1 MTRGGGHYRDGM
13 ARSFAPDPHSFA
25 RPNKIAVRH
34 LSLDLTADF
43 DARRLAGRATL
54 DLDVSS
60 PDAGTLVLDTWQLAI
75 SAVTDGHGSD
85 LRWELGEHDPIL
97 GQPLTIE
104 VGSVSRVVVHYATTD
119 DARALQWLEPE
130 QTASGKQFLFTQNQ
144 PILGRS
150 WIPCQDS
157 PGVRASYDAVLRVPS
172 DLLAVMSAT
181 NPTERAHD
189 GVYRF
194 AMDTRVPAYLVA
206 LAVGDLEFRA
216 LGERAGV
223 YAEPSVVDAAAWEFA
238 DTEKMME
245 AAERLYGPYRWGRYD
260 LLVLP
265 PSFPY
270 GGMEN
275 PRLTFATPTLL
286 AGDRSLVTVVAHELA
301 HSWSGNLVTNS
312 TWNDIWLNEGFTVYF
327 ETRIDEELF
336 GADYAAM
343 ILRLG
348 RQELE
353 HWLAVEE
360 PRDTWLELDLTDPD
374 EGPSKIPYEKGSL
387 FLRTIEAAVG
397 RERFDAFLRGYFE
410 RFAFESMDT
419 ETFLSYLRA
428 ELLEPAGITD
438 EDLQVD
444 AWVRG
449 PGVPDNEP
457 HFTSD
462 AFDRVDA
469 EVTAF
474 LSGRPAAELATGDWV
489 SQQWV
494 HFIRALPDDLPF
506 ERFDDAD
513 ATFGLSRSGNIE
525 NATAWLEKVIDAGY
539 LFERPDVDA
548 AMADF
553 LTRHGRA
560 LYIKKIYLKLA
571 ATDRGLERAR
581 EIYAG
586 ARPGYHPVAQL
597 TLDKILG

>member
-1 MTRGGGHYRDGM
+1 MP
-13 ARSFAPDPHSFA
+13 RSFAADPHSYA
-25 RPNKIAVRH
+25 RPNEIAVSH
-34 LSLDLTADF
+34 LSLDLTVDF
-43 DARRLAGRATL
+43 EARQLAGAATLTLDRRDPDARE
-54 DLDVSS
+54 V
-60 PDAGTLVLDTWQLAI
+60 VLDTWRLDVRAVTTPDGTALPYELADHDPVFGQRLAI
-75 SAVTDGHGSD
+75 TTDGAD
-85 LRWELGEHDPIL
+85 
-97 GQPLTIE
+97 
-104 VGSVSRVVVHYATTD
+104 RVVVHYATTD
-119 DARALQWLEPE
+119 DARALQWLEPQ
-130 QTASGKQFLFTQNQ
+130 QTASGKRFLFTQNQ

-157 PGVRASYDAVLRVPS
+157 PGVRATYDAEVRVPA
-172 DLLAVMSAT
+172 DLLALMSAT
-181 NPTERAHD
+181 NPTARNAD

-194 AMDTRVPAYLVA
+194 EMPTPVPAYLVA
-206 LAVGDLEFRA
+206 LAVGDLEFRE

-223 YAEPSVVDAAAWEFA
+223 YAEPTVVDAAAWEFA

-327 ETRIDEELF
+327 ETRIDEELY
-336 GADYAAM
+336 GADFTAM
-343 ILRLG
+343 LLRLG

-353 HWLAVEE
+353 QWLAIEE
-360 PRDTWLELDLTDPD
+360 PRDTWLELDLSDPD

-397 RERFDAFLRGYFE
+397 RERFDAFLRDYFD

-419 ETFLSYLRA
+419 ETFLAHLREA
-428 ELLEPAGITD
+428 LLTPLGITD
-438 EDLQVD
+438 EDLQVE

-449 PGVPDNEP
+449 PGVPSNEP
-457 HFTSD
+457 HFASD

-469 EVTAF
+469 EVAAF
-474 LSGRPAAELATGDWV
+474 LAGRPAADLDAADWV
-489 SQQWV
+489 SQQRW
-494 HFIRALPDDLPF
+494 HFVRALPDDLPYD
-506 ERFDDAD
+506 RFDEAD
-513 ATFGLSRSGNIE
+513 AFFGFSGSGNIE
-525 NATAWLEKVIDAGY
+525 IATAWLEKVIDAGY
-539 LFERPDVDA
+539 LFERPAVDT

-560 LYIKKIYLKLA
+560 LYIKKVYLKLA
-571 ATDRGLERAR
+571 ATPTGLDRAR
-581 EIYAG
+581 EIYAD
-586 ARPGYHPVAQL
+586 ARASYHPVAQMAI
-597 TLDKILG
+597 DKIVG